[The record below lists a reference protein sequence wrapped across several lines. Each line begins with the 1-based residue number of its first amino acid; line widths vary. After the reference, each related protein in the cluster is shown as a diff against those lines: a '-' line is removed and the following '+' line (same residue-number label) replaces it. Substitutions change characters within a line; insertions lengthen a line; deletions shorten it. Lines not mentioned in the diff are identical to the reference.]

1 MTGVHVE
8 VSYFF
13 LSTCLMMSADDIIM
27 MSTDGIIMMSA
38 DDIIIVACD
47 K

>member
-8 VSYFF
+8 VSFF

-27 MSTDGIIMMSA
+27 MSTDGIFMMSA
-38 DDIIIVACD
+38 NDIIIVLCE